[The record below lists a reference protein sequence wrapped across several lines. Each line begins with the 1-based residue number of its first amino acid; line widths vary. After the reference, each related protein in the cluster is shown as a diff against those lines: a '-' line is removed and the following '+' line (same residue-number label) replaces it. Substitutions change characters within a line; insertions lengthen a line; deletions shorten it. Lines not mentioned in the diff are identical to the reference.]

1 MNSFTF
7 ASGTQLVL
15 TLNGLSLTLR
25 TDHCELQKD
34 VLRGDDGQMI
44 QRVAITA
51 QTGDRDPLN
60 RESRRL
66 INYMATELTNGERP
80 KAILGRY
87 RDEIIQVAYG
97 AIDYQPTK
105 LVSDSETIKLL
116 EAKVERLEAEKTR
129 LADEREQTLRLLDRD
144 RLVLLEIN
152 KVLNPHGDPV
162 LLDDLPKLARGVVK
176 KRDRLQERLAKA
188 TTVFAFPDVYAQFA
202 EHQLEAVQLMMGD
215 KGPRKMTIS
224 PLFAAP
230 YGQPCIWKTRFER
243 LMEELERRAARAT
256 SNRREMQ
263 QLFSGATP
271 AQKWICTGYV
281 RAHSGLLSWAN
292 RMVARTEPKS

>member
-7 ASGTQLVL
+7 ASGTEVVL
-15 TLNGLSLTLR
+15 TVNGAAVTFSTS
-25 TDHCELQKD
+25 HCALQRE
-34 VLRGDDGQMI
+34 VRRGGMI
-44 QRVAITA
+44 QRISLTA
-51 QTGDRDPLN
+51 ETESDPFNLA
-60 RESRRL
+60 SRRL
-66 INYMATELTNGERP
+66 INDMATELTNGERP

-87 RDEIIQVAYG
+87 RDGIIQVAYG
-97 AIDYQPTK
+97 TSEYQPPK

-116 EAKVERLEAEKTR
+116 EAKIERLEAEKAR
-129 LADEREQTLRLLDRD
+129 LSDEREQTLRLLDRD

-152 KVLNPHGDPV
+152 KVLTPHGDPV

-202 EHQLEAVQLMMGD
+202 EHQTEAVKKAMASGGRVASM
-215 KGPRKMTIS
+215 S